1 MAVHP
6 ADLES
11 KVARTRGVPGIRRY
25 KKNLVRGQ
33 PQCLA
38 SKCVDTWIG
47 LEYADTFNAEQLG
60 KAFLQSGILHNAVNG
75 KNRRSDERRV
85 GKECVRTCRSRW
97 SRYN

>member
-1 MAVHP
+1 MWTLNVATMADQCRQLTPSTDHGVRSGTQFVERSVMAVHP

-47 LEYADTFNAEQLG
+47 LEYADTFNAEIG
-60 KAFLQSGILHNAVNG
+60 RAHV
-75 KNRRSDERRV
+75 
-85 GKECVRTCRSRW
+85 
-97 SRYN
+97 